1 MIKNEKMKAKIIIN
15 TCENPATIKYCK
27 NGELV
32 SLISWDQ
39 KKDKADSLIK
49 KIDRV
54 LHAKHLTPADV
65 DFEID
70 EFCPSG
76 SYTGH
81 RIGVS
86 VVNAI
91 NFSFGR
97 KKRFSARYGMEPK
110 ITKKSSNFRSLIS
123 KY

>member
-1 MIKNEKMKAKIIIN
+1 M
-15 TCENPATIKYCK
+15 
-27 NGELV
+27 
-32 SLISWDQ
+32 ISWDQ
-39 KKDKADSLIK
+39 KKDKADSLIL
-49 KIDRV
+49 KIDR
-54 LHAKHLTPADV
+54 LLRTKHLTPADV

-91 NFSFGR
+91 NFSFGH

-110 ITKKSSNFRSLIS
+110 ITKKSSN
-123 KY
+123 Y